1 MWRRTGIVR
10 VTENGVLSTVSG
22 IRIRDTEDTEDT
34 GYGYDTVEKKSKKIQ
49 NARPWRYYSS
59 NSQSGARAAMWA
71 SAARRAVPLW
81 HGALAARSLLSFQP
95 QTLPIAPL
103 SISRSS
109 PPAALSAFISSSPP
123 PPGRQPWT
131 TWAVGLAASVAL
143 AAAATP
149 PCKAMDAEQPL
160 EAQQFVKGAAG
171 KGAKS
176 HVWTCKWC
184 HHGVTASSITKLRH
198 HLLGTSSDVK
208 KCTSTAPALI
218 AVRDKLR
225 GVQQQQLDAAAVKA
239 TAAAAAT
246 ATAGPTPAGRQGGLT
261 QTSMRTGL

>member
-1 MWRRTGIVR
+1 
-10 VTENGVLSTVSG
+10 
-22 IRIRDTEDTEDT
+22 
-34 GYGYDTVEKKSKKIQ
+34 
-49 NARPWRYYSS
+49 
-59 NSQSGARAAMWA
+59 
-71 SAARRAVPLW
+71 
-81 HGALAARSLLSFQP
+81 
-95 QTLPIAPL
+95 
-103 SISRSS
+103 
-109 PPAALSAFISSSPP
+109 
-123 PPGRQPWT
+123 
-131 TWAVGLAASVAL
+131 
-143 AAAATP
+143 
-149 PCKAMDAEQPL
+149 MDAEQPL

-239 TAAAAAT
+239 TAAAAAAT

>member
-1 MWRRTGIVR
+1 MSGLRK
-10 VTENGVLSTVSG
+10 TVFCRPFLGYEYG
-22 IRIRDTEDTEDT
+22 IRDTEDT

-71 SAARRAVPLW
+71 SAARHAVPLW

-239 TAAAAAT
+239 TAAAAAAAT